1 MTSTGIGMINPA
13 AVLLLTSV
21 IKTITAAVMML
32 TGAVMTLTL
41 QKFVLGIC
49 VVLLWLYAS
58 A

>member
-1 MTSTGIGMINPA
+1 MINPA